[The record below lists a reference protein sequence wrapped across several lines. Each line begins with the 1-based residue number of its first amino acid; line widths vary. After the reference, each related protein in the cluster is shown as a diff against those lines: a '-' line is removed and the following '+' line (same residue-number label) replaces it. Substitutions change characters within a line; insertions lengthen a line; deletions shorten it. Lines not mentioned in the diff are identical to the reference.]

1 MKIIFNPNTTIQQV
15 QETFNNRF
23 PFLKIEF
30 FADLNKPLNA
40 ENMVKNHQME
50 IGNLT
55 SLNSKEGIEIHGINT
70 IKQFED
76 LFLNQY
82 EIVAQVFHKRSQTW
96 IKTTTS
102 DDETLDSLNNKS
114 EEDNKPLPKEEV
126 TDSADRMD
134 LE

>member
-30 FADLNKPLNA
+30 FVDLNKPLNA

-114 EEDNKPLPKEEV
+114 EEDSKPLPKEEV

>member
-1 MKIIFNPNTTIQQV
+1 MKIIFNTTTYLQQV

-50 IGNLT
+50 IGKLAP
-55 SLNSKEGIEIHGINT
+55 LNATEGIEIHGANT
-70 IKQFED
+70 IKQLEEGFVNK
-76 LFLNQY
+76 FR
-82 EIVAQVFHKRSQTW
+82 IAAQVFHKRGQSW
-96 IKTTTS
+96 ILTTTS
-102 DDETLDSLNNKS
+102 DDETLDSLNSKA

-126 TDSADRMD
+126 IDSADRMD